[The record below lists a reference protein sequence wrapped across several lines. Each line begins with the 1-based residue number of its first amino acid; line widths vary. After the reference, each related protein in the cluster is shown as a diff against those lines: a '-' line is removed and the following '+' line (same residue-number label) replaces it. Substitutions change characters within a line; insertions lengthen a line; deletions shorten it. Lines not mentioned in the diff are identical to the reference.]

1 MITMTASDV
10 TPTDA
15 AGDKGESLTPGHH
28 VVRRLRFFCAMTV
41 AGVIFWHFGWWVA
54 RPLDGQSAV
63 SLLTLENGVIAM
75 AELIGLA
82 VVVSGLAT
90 AICGAGA
97 AERGPLAVAVGL
109 ATLAARGGRMD
120 MLLLQRI
127 SNVSVNN
134 SLEVYPVASLVAET
148 FLWLALIGVGLVVG
162 RAVEGWYAADGAS
175 TEESMPESAP
185 GIRECCGALVVGCV
199 VAWFALTFA
208 AGSDDQ
214 PIRVGQLYFALVMA
228 FLFAALIGQWFF
240 EVSNRTLML
249 AVVGIVAFAGYW
261 YGEPSNLSMATELG
275 TYLPVDKP
283 VARPLPIEYA
293 ALGAIGVFLEAD
305 FIGVLYVIVGYQP
318 QQSEDGDKDEA
329 SKPAKG

>member
-1 MITMTASDV
+1 MSASDV

-15 AGDKGESLTPGHH
+15 ASAGEKSDTLTPGHH
-28 VVRRLRFFCAMTV
+28 VVRRLRFFCAMAV

-54 RPLDGQSAV
+54 RPLDAQSAV

-127 SNVSVNN
+127 SHVSVNK

-162 RAVEGWYAADGAS
+162 RAVEGWYAADRS
-175 TEESMPESAP
+175 TPEAGKEEAAP

-318 QQSEDGDKDEA
+318 HKPEAGAKDAEA
-329 SKPAKG
+329 KSAKA

>member
-1 MITMTASDV
+1 MSNLSTTSESATPSSEPASR
-10 TPTDA
+10 
-15 AGDKGESLTPGHH
+15 GDRSESLTPGHH
-28 VVRRLRFFCAMTV
+28 VVRRLRFFCAMAV
-41 AGVIFWHFGWWVA
+41 AGVIFWYFGWWVA
-54 RPLDGQSAV
+54 RPLDPNSAV
-63 SLLTLENGVIAM
+63 SLLSLDNGVIAM

-120 MLLLQRI
+120 MLLLQR
-127 SNVSVNN
+127 VSDA
-134 SLEVYPVASLVAET
+134 SAIKGLEIFPVASLVAET
-148 FLWLALIGVGLVVG
+148 LLWLALIGVGLVVG
-162 RAVEGWYAADGAS
+162 RAVEGWYAADQDAS
-175 TEESMPESAP
+175 AIEDEKVATP
-185 GIRECCGALVVGCV
+185 GMRECLGALVVGCI
-199 VAWFALTFA
+199 VAWFVLTFGVGA
-208 AGSDDQ
+208 NDQ
-214 PIRVGQLYFALVMA
+214 PIRLGQLYFALVLA

-261 YGEPSNLSMATELG
+261 YGEPTHLSVAAELG
-275 TYLPVDKP
+275 TYLPIDKP

-305 FIGVLYVIVGYQP
+305 FIGALYIIVGYHP
-318 QQSEDGDKDEA
+318 QQVDDAETTT
-329 SKPAKG
+329 